1 MTFHIFLCI
10 LVHAGVRVGYA
21 SNRSQVMSRSQFD
34 ARKWVGCV
42 LLGDSAID
50 VTATVFG
57 DKVQTQ
63 MCFVEFASEFD
74 FVDTDYQ

>member
-21 SNRSQVMSRSQFD
+21 SYRSQVMSRLKFD
-34 ARKWVGCV
+34 AWWVGCV
-42 LLGDSAID
+42 HVGDSAID
-50 VTATVFG
+50 VAAKVFG
-57 DKVQTQ
+57 DKVQTH

-74 FVDTDYQ
+74 FVDTYYQ